1 MVNSDTPVSQIQH
14 QFNYCPCSYID
25 ESWVSEKQPWL
36 LRLQGWREQATIN
49 QWCIEEWQ
57 LSSITDHVFN
67 HPFNSLALLP
77 AEATNRLLLM
87 IGGAMYCESMRQVV
101 LKQPKQCLNH
111 VFGVDETRFLI
122 QQGPM
127 MISNWPSGWQ
137 KSLPPTLDEASF
149 EKTARELGYLW
160 IRFLLAKSPSELVQ
174 RWQFKLERSLT
185 QTTLNADWLDETH
198 RDLAYRLIKKIAKQV
213 IPQWFHLLK

>member
-1 MVNSDTPVSQIQH
+1 MVNSETPVSQIQH

-25 ESWVSEKQPWL
+25 ESWVVEKQPWL
-36 LRLQGWREQATIN
+36 LKLQGWRNQAAIN
-49 QWCIEEWQ
+49 QWCIEDWA
-57 LSSITDHVFN
+57 LSPITDHAFN
-67 HPFNSLALLP
+67 HPYNSLALLP
-77 AEATNRLLLM
+77 VEATNRLLLM
-87 IGGAMYCESMRQVV
+87 IGGIMHCQAMRQVV
-101 LKQPKQCLNH
+101 LKQPKQCLNQ

-137 KSLPPTLDEASF
+137 KPLPTSLDEKSF

-160 IRFLLAKSPSELVQ
+160 VTFLLAKSPSELVQ
-174 RWQFKLERSLT
+174 RWQFKLDRQLT
-185 QTTLNADWLDETH
+185 LTDRNADWLDDAH

>member
-87 IGGAMYCESMRQVV
+87 IGGAMYCASMRQVV

>member
-185 QTTLNADWLDETH
+185 QTTLNA
-198 RDLAYRLIKKIAKQV
+198 
-213 IPQWFHLLK
+213 